1 MCWLFTPC
9 AGFLFDNIRA
19 QIDCP
24 VEFKAFTE
32 VSAWALFL
40 PTWRKEKLENASVQL
55 EPEPGST
62 WNESA
67 GRI

>member
-1 MCWLFTPC
+1 MCWVFTPC

-32 VSAWALFL
+32 VCLGIVLTRMEEGKARKCMSAVGTRAWLN
-40 PTWRKEKLENASVQL
+40 LE
-55 EPEPGST
+55 
-62 WNESA
+62 
-67 GRI
+67 